1 MADLSKKKRTQALK
15 QFTRNANLL
24 QGFLDDQSAS
34 EIVAPQYEKFRTC
47 WDQLEDAH
55 ETFIDETDMANIET
69 DKDGFPYLDVPGQQY
84 KELMLKF
91 STYLKEN
98 KQAEKN
104 VAKEDEK
111 ERKLNEKELRKNEE
125 EERKEAE
132 NVRLKEEN
140 QSKFEAGKAELGVMM
155 SAFKHM
161 CGNLQKSL
169 ESASAPQKKVEWK
182 KVEDEYTKLKE
193 KLLHVAATEP
203 SADITDIKKTFTED
217 VDSEFVESQNWILG
231 EIKDLPLTSGGG
243 DTHRKM
249 TSTKK
254 EAVKLPNFKGDVDAD
269 PFLQYPI
276 WKASWNK
283 LIVEYDEDYRDT
295 LLGEHVDEVAR
306 EQFAGY
312 ENNYEEAM
320 KRLESYYGDPIKV
333 VSRIV
338 NEVNSQSPVL
348 EGAYHLLVKFSDVLS
363 RNYTRLVNL
372 GLDHE
377 LSNTSA
383 MYSIVRKF
391 PRNVGEKWTEYIS
404 VQELSVKSKPF
415 PTFIQWIAKQRP
427 IWEQMGATIEQEV
440 SHDMSSFYGAMPPQ
454 GSEVRRKKCHTCQE
468 EGHLMKNCPR
478 KTVKK
483 VPKTRQKPKVKK
495 YWCAFHKD
503 DPTRNCFSNSCQDLR
518 RMTDKAAR
526 VKLIT
531 DNSDCFHCC
540 GDHLPTDCPRKD
552 RVCGNGK
559 PNRGCNRGHK
569 VHELF
574 CQDAQVCMSIIEVH
588 SAQTKDGVV
597 LAIMQVR
604 TVKGKKASVLYD
616 GGFTGNFICEA
627 FARACNFRSSKKRLL
642 VTTLGGVVS
651 DYKTVTFFQCTMMD
665 EDGNWHSFE
674 AYGIESITGAVSQI
688 GLPKLQ
694 TLFPQLTKTAAE
706 RLMRLNRVDI
716 LIGIC
721 QASWLPQREEQAV
734 GGGDLWTYKGMFGRC
749 VGGRHPNLTDLTK
762 KNEKNLFTVVE
773 TFHVNVIESTSEII
787 NHELEYCPS
796 RVHQFSTVSPQK
808 AICSS
813 SDIDD
818 SWPAAGVEPLSLE
831 AATCVVCHAR
841 ISDLP
846 DETDFFR
853 AESLG
858 VAINPLCGA
867 CKCSKCPIPG
877 AKFSFSQQQELDEIK
892 KQSFL

>member
-1 MADLSKKKRTQALK
+1 
-15 QFTRNANLL
+15 
-24 QGFLDDQSAS
+24 
-34 EIVAPQYEKFRTC
+34 
-47 WDQLEDAH
+47 
-55 ETFIDETDMANIET
+55 
-69 DKDGFPYLDVPGQQY
+69 
-84 KELMLKF
+84 
-91 STYLKEN
+91 
-98 KQAEKN
+98 
-104 VAKEDEK
+104 
-111 ERKLNEKELRKNEE
+111 
-125 EERKEAE
+125 
-132 NVRLKEEN
+132 
-140 QSKFEAGKAELGVMM
+140 
-155 SAFKHM
+155 
-161 CGNLQKSL
+161 
-169 ESASAPQKKVEWK
+169 
-182 KVEDEYTKLKE
+182 
-193 KLLHVAATEP
+193 
-203 SADITDIKKTFTED
+203 
-217 VDSEFVESQNWILG
+217 
-231 EIKDLPLTSGGG
+231 
-243 DTHRKM
+243 
-249 TSTKK
+249 
-254 EAVKLPNFKGDVDAD
+254 
-269 PFLQYPI
+269 
-276 WKASWNK
+276 
-283 LIVEYDEDYRDT
+283 
-295 LLGEHVDEVAR
+295 
-306 EQFAGY
+306 
-312 ENNYEEAM
+312 
-320 KRLESYYGDPIKV
+320 
-333 VSRIV
+333 
-338 NEVNSQSPVL
+338 
-348 EGAYHLLVKFSDVLS
+348 
-363 RNYTRLVNL
+363 
-372 GLDHE
+372 
-377 LSNTSA
+377 
-383 MYSIVRKF
+383 
-391 PRNVGEKWTEYIS
+391 
-404 VQELSVKSKPF
+404 
-415 PTFIQWIAKQRP
+415 
-427 IWEQMGATIEQEV
+427 
-440 SHDMSSFYGAMPPQ
+440 
-454 GSEVRRKKCHTCQE
+454 
-468 EGHLMKNCPR
+468 MKNCPR

-483 VPKTRQKPKVKK
+483 APKTRQKPKVKK

-540 GDHLPTDCPRKD
+540 GDHLPADCPRKD

-616 GGFTGNFICEA
+616 GGCTGNFICEA

-688 GLPKLQ
+688 GLSKLQ
-694 TLFPQLTKTAAE
+694 TLFSQLTKTTAE

-734 GGGDLWTYKGMFGRC
+734 GGGDLWTYKCMFGRC

-818 SWPAAGVEPLSLE
+818 SWPAAGVEELSLK

-892 KQSFL
+892 NNLFYDEEQGRWFTALPWRSERGTLPQNDDAAMQNLLSIEHRLFKVQEQAEDWCFQIGEMISRGTAVLLTEKAVAEWKGKPYHFLPMVGVKGKKGWLRICFDASRRQNGYPSMNDCLYKGPDRYLNNILAVLICFRNGRVGCVSDISKFHNRVGLVEEDMHMQRFLWRDMNTDQKPSVYAVTANNFGVKPANCIATCALYKSADMFSDVYPVESQEIKDQSYVDDLLMAAEDTDRARIKTARIDEILEHASMPNKGWVYSGDKASATIEIGKESAELEAKVLGVKYIPEIDSFVFNGDVKIEITLELKILTSDGQEGLMTRRIVMSFVAKIFDPAGLLAPLLLEAKLLIRESWCVPNLGWDDPLPTEQAVRWSTFFSSLSSLKDIQFPRSLWPQEEVVGLPMLVVFADGSALAYGAVAYIRWELSGGGF